1 MAIHPEKKKEP
12 SQFSNGWIGRIQIRR
27 NIQSHVCHGKK
38 TGCLSI
44 GAVVRIIAVQG
55 AVMNFFT

>member
-44 GAVVRIIAVQG
+44 GAVVRIIAV
-55 AVMNFFT
+55 

>member
-27 NIQSHVCHGKK
+27 NIQSHVCHGEKK
-38 TGCLSI
+38 LGVFLQ
-44 GAVVRIIAVQG
+44 VLLWE
-55 AVMNFFT
+55 